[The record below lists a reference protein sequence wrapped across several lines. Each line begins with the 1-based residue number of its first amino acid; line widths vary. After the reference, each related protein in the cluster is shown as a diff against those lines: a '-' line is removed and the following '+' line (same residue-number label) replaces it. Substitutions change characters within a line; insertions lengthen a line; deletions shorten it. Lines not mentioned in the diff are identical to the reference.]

1 MQSFLKP
8 AAISSNKTN
17 TPEYDAMISH
27 LLRITSATALV
38 VLLTFLPF
46 LPGRYDSLA
55 VPLLVMSQVIGKLG
69 LLLVPVGALWMAF
82 EYRSQP
88 GLKRYAFAVTAL
100 IVSSV
105 IWGFVSFVL
114 IIESVALGLGVLGL
128 GVYAVVRLLPRL
140 KSLKGATP
148 GTRSGIPVYLVTV
161 PIAVVLIQIALADRA
176 AEFSRSRAIRNS
188 APMIAD
194 IEAYRTANGRYPP
207 SLMSMQPDYKPSVI
221 GIKEYRYEP
230 SGESYN
236 LMFEQ
241 ASFRIGTREIV
252 MYNPSDKQAIAS
264 HALDVFQLT
273 PEQLEL
279 DRSRGYNEAH
289 DAQQPHWRYFWFD

>member
-1 MQSFLKP
+1 
-8 AAISSNKTN
+8 
-17 TPEYDAMISH
+17 MISH
-27 LLRITSATALV
+27 LLRITSVTALI
-38 VLLTFLPF
+38 VLCTFLPF
-46 LPGRYDSLA
+46 LPGRYDSFA
-55 VPLLVMSQVIGKLG
+55 VPLSMMAQAIGKLG

-88 GLKRYAFAVTAL
+88 ELKRYAFAVTTL

-105 IWGFVSFVL
+105 IWVLVSFFL
-114 IIESVALGLGVLGL
+114 IIESVALGLGVFGL
-128 GVYAVVRLLPRL
+128 GVYVVMRLLPRL
-140 KSLKGATP
+140 SSLRGATQ
-148 GTRSGIPVYLVTV
+148 GTRSAIPVYLVTV
-161 PIAVVLIQIALADRA
+161 PIAVVLIQLALAGPA
-176 AEFSRSRAIRNS
+176 TEFSRSRAIRNS

-207 SLMSMQPDYKPSVI
+207 SLMSLWPDYKPSVI

-230 SGESYN
+230 SGQSYN

-241 ASFRIGTREIV
+241 PSFRIGTREIV

-264 HALDVFQLT
+264 HTLDVFQLT

-279 DRSRGYNEAH
+279 DRSRGYYEAH
-289 DAQQPHWRYFWFD
+289 DAQQPHWKYFWFD